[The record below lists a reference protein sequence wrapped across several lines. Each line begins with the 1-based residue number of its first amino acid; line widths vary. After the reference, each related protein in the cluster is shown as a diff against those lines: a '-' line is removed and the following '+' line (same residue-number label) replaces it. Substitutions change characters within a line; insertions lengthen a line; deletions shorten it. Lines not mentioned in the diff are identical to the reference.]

1 MSQKVSSRRRASDG
15 MLSLCV
21 TWESVARQ
29 PIILIISEVTL
40 PPEITSNATLEL
52 QKLKHRFQFAET
64 MEEDGQTDKE
74 SREIQQKVDEGNT
87 HLAQVER
94 ELEVVENELRKVIER
109 RRNLMDCREIRA
121 QERVRIHERQTVIK
135 KRQEDIF
142 KRQLYTQQE
151 WIESYHIDYD
161 RDDYESGAMDFQTLL
176 IWAAEPGHEVMVR
189 QILTRENVETNFYS
203 RKLLS
208 WAAENGHETTVRI
221 LLETGADIESKDS
234 KSNTP
239 LSWAARK
246 GHKATVQLLLKNGAD
261 IEGEHSNPEDP
272 RYRAT

>member
-1 MSQKVSSRRRASDG
+1 MSQKVSSRRRASNWI
-15 MLSLCV
+15 LSLRV

-29 PIILIISEVTL
+29 PIILIIPEVTSL
-40 PPEITSNATLEL
+40 SEITSNETLEL
-52 QKLKHRFQFAET
+52 QKLKLRFQFAET
-64 MEEDGQTDKE
+64 MEEEGQTDKD
-74 SREIQQKVDEGNT
+74 SRELQQKVEEGNT

-94 ELEVVENELRKVIER
+94 ELEVVEDELRKVIER
-109 RRNLMDCREIRA
+109 RRILMDCREIGV
-121 QERVRIHERQTVIK
+121 QERVRLHERQTVIK
-135 KRQEDIF
+135 KRREDIF

-176 IWAAEPGHEVMVR
+176 IWAAEPGHEVVVR

-208 WAAENGHETTVRI
+208 WAAENGHEANVRL
-221 LLETGADIESKDS
+221 LLETGADIESRDGKG
-234 KSNTP
+234 NTP

-246 GHKATVQLLLKNGAD
+246 GHEATVQLLLKNGAD

-272 RYRAT
+272 RY